1 VSIYKRTYRA
11 FDGSP
16 TGRAARFGVLMRYAF
31 QDAWSSRVTLVLSVL
46 CLMPAVFMM
55 VFIYIMNND
64 AVRML
69 IESGPPI
76 PINEKFF
83 LLVLHLQSWPPLFL
97 TAWIGPR
104 LVSADLAN
112 SAIPLLL
119 SRPVSRLE
127 YVLAKMAVLAGFL
140 SVVTW
145 VPTLLLF
152 AFQSHLAGA
161 GWAGEHVHI
170 PAGLLAG
177 SLLWIVVLCFLS
189 LAVASWVR
197 WRMVATG
204 MVVAAVFIPAGMAEV
219 FNEVMRTQWGSLLS
233 LPEMMSELFRRLL
246 HAPANLI
253 LREAL
258 PTWAMLMALVLL
270 CAGAAAALNVRVRA
284 REVVRG

>member
-1 VSIYKRTYRA
+1 MSIYKRTYRA
-11 FDGSP
+11 YDGSP

-31 QDAWSSRVTLVLSVL
+31 SDAWSSRVTLVLGVL

-69 IESGPPI
+69 IESGPPV

-83 LLVLHLQSWPPLFL
+83 LIVLHLQSWPPLFL

-104 LVSADLAN
+104 LISADMAN

-127 YVLAKMAVLAGFL
+127 YVLAKMAVLASFL

-145 VPTLLLF
+145 IPTLLLF
-152 AFQSHLAGA
+152 AFQSHLAP
-161 GWAGEHVHI
+161 GWAGEHAHI
-170 PAGLLAG
+170 AAGLLVS

-204 MVVAAVFIPAGMAEV
+204 LVVAAVFIPAGMAEV
-219 FNEVMRTQWGSLLS
+219 FNIVMRTSWGTLIS
-233 LPEMMSELFRRLL
+233 LPEMMTELFRRFL
-246 HAPANLI
+246 HAPANFI
-253 LREAL
+253 TREGL
-258 PTWAMLMALVLL
+258 PAWSMLMALALL
-270 CAGAAAALNVRVRA
+270 CAGAAAALNARVRA